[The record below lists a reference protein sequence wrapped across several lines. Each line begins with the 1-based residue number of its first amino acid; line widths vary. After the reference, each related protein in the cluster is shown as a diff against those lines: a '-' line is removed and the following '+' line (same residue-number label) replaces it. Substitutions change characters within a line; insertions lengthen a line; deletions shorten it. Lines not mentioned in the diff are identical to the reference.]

1 MTLIELQK
9 KINVM
14 RLIKSNLK
22 ILMTCREGGRAAAA
36 VPSSAIKE
44 L

>member
-1 MTLIELQK
+1 MTLMELEK
-9 KINVM
+9 KYSM